1 MFPPFL
7 GERRKKNQ
15 DKGEGIESAVSPSA
29 VYLTPLRGC
38 SRRTCG
44 GLVFFYG
51 TVDAALSEFSFGN
64 FALPY
69 NELAIG
75 FSMSFPIISR
85 RRALIVRFLAP
96 QRAHVHTRD

>member
-1 MFPPFL
+1 VASFFTA
-7 GERRKKNQ
+7 R
-15 DKGEGIESAVSPSA
+15 
-29 VYLTPLRGC
+29 LTPP
-38 SRRTCG
+38 
-44 GLVFFYG
+44 
-51 TVDAALSEFSFGN
+51 LSEFSFGN